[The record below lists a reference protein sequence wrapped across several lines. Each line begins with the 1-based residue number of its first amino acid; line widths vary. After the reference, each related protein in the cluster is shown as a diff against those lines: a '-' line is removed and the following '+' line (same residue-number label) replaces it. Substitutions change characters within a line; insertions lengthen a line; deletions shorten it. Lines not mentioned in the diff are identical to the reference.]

1 MLEFEVGTFEE
12 AAPDDDW
19 RIEVIVPVEDPET
32 PPLVAEDTGTE
43 IEALEA
49 PGLLYETGGPTGDCV
64 EDALPGL
71 VY

>member
-1 MLEFEVGTFEE
+1 MDTPREDVLGFEIGTFEE

-19 RIEVIVPVEDPET
+19 RIEVTVPVEDPET

-49 PGLLYETGGPTGDCV
+49 PELL
-64 EDALPGL
+64 
-71 VY
+71 